1 MISNNLTQVATLFF
15 GGPDDREAVAW
26 SRRIAAHPRVNLTVI
41 RFQLPASLSSSS
53 SVHNSQTDNASDE
66 DDGMLM
72 ALSRLETGN
81 GRNEVDNSFLTDF
94 YNRYH

>member
-1 MISNNLTQVATLFF
+1 M
-15 GGPDDREAVAW
+15 AW

-41 RFQLPASLSSSS
+41 RFLPTSLSSSS
-53 SVHNSQTDNASDE
+53 SLHNSQTDNEE

-81 GRNEVDNSFLTDF
+81 GRNEIDTTFLSDF
-94 YNRYH
+94 YNRYHTLTILC

>member
-1 MISNNLTQVATLFF
+1 M
-15 GGPDDREAVAW
+15 AW

-41 RFQLPASLSSSS
+41 RFQPASLSSSS
-53 SVHNSQTDNASDE
+53 SVHNSQTDNTSDE

-94 YNRYH
+94 YNRYHYPFYVSFMRFSF